1 MLFGNAVL
9 RIEAYVVVGEDDFI
23 CDRQGRMP
31 NSLKN
36 DAEWKF
42 FQDGLDAADVTVLGR
57 KSHHQTPNHKNRR
70 RLIMT
75 RSESQ
80 RSINDREV
88 FWNPSTESLL
98 AALEVFDLPEF
109 PALAIVGGQS
119 AFDYFLQLPHRYTK
133 FHLSRV
139 HGVTIPGGRGV
150 FSAIHRERV
159 SAKTVLA
166 DNGFAPQ
173 PARVLDQGVEVVT
186 WVPIAT

>member
-1 MLFGNAVL
+1 M
-9 RIEAYVVVGEDDFI
+9 RIEAYVVVGDDDRI
-23 CDRQGRMP
+23 CDRHGRMP

-42 FQDGLDAADVTVLGR
+42 FQEGLDAADLTVLGR
-57 KSHHQTPNHKNRR
+57 KSHDQTPNHKNRR

-98 AALEVFDLPEF
+98 AAIEVFDLPEH
-109 PALAIVGGQS
+109 PHLAIVGGQS
-119 AFDYFLQLPHRYTK
+119 TFDYFLQLPHRYTK

-139 HGVTIPGGRGV
+139 RGVTLPGGRGV
-150 FSAIHRERV
+150 FSAIDRDRA
-159 SAKTVLA
+159 SANTVLTR
-166 DNGFAPQ
+166 NGFAPK
-173 PARVLDQGVEVVT
+173 PGRVLDQDVDVVT
-186 WVPIAT
+186 WVPIAS